1 MKTTGRLVVLGL
13 ALALALSA
21 CTGDDGNGGQQGG
34 GDGGKS
40 PEPTP
45 SDIVIEPGDSGV
57 YRYANAGLVATLD
70 LEGRTLEIENGTGRD
85 LPKPD
90 FYVLEALDGTQI
102 DGRVEEPAPVPAG
115 ETMTFDVVLD
125 GVQAD
130 DIGLVVLLMGQ
141 DNYGA
146 FVQQ

>member
-1 MKTTGRLVVLGL
+1 MKTTGRLLVFV
-13 ALALALSA
+13 LALSLAVSA
-21 CTGDDGNGGQQGG
+21 CTADDGNGNGS
-34 GDGGKS
+34 GDSGES

-70 LEGRTLEIENGTGRD
+70 LEAGTLEIQNETGRD
-85 LPKPD
+85 LPKPG
-90 FYVLEALDGTQI
+90 FYVLEALDGSQV
-102 DGRVEEPAPVPAG
+102 DGRVASPSVVPAG
-115 ETMTFDVVLD
+115 ETLTFDVVLE
-125 GVQAD
+125 GIAPD
-130 DIGLVVLLMGQ
+130 DIGLVVLLMGS